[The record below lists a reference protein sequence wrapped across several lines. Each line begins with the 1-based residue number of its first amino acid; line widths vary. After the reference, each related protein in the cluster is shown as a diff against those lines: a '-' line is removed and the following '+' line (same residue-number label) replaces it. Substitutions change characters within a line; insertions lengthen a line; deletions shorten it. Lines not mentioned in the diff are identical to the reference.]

1 MVISSI
7 MRAVTSMEI
16 SALAE
21 YMVKALVDDPE
32 GVVVRVREG
41 VTTTILELAVN
52 QDDIGKVIG
61 KRGVTITALRTILSA
76 AAGKQKRSIIL
87 ELIE

>member
-1 MVISSI
+1 MKVV
-7 MRAVTSMEI
+7 ASMEI
-16 SALAE
+16 SVLAE

-41 VTTTILELAVN
+41 ATTTILELEVN

-61 KRGVTITALRTILSA
+61 KRGVTITSLRTILSA
-76 AAGKQKRSIIL
+76 AAGKQKRSIIF
-87 ELIE
+87 ELVE